1 MTKELTK
8 PLAIDTITV
17 NNIEAFKN
25 DWYQFYKSI
34 SKTDTPKYDGNGL
47 EIVRKRP
54 DGLDYIIE
62 AFMKDRLNYYF
73 PGWSWR
79 RTSPPQLL
87 GAEWVIT
94 DGELMVIDERLMAFG
109 INPPYRYFAASGA
122 ARIQFKTEK
131 KIDPITKREIR
142 VGMPHIP
149 ENLVDLDKQAKAAN
163 TNAFK
168 KAINQLLGIG
178 DDIYGKRIEEEG
190 AGSLEDILSG
200 EIETT
205 TNTGQEKAF
214 VAFVEQK
221 RLRWSVVFK
230 MLGISSMADIKDY
243 KVAFEKLKVELSKG
257 DK

>member
-1 MTKELTK
+1 MNKELIKKPTK
-8 PLAIDTITV
+8 KVPIKYDTLP
-17 NNIEAFKN
+17 NIEAFK
-25 DWYQFYKSI
+25 DEWYQFYKNI

-73 PGWSWR
+73 PGWSWH

-94 DGELMVIDERLMAFG
+94 DGELMVIDERLMSFG

-122 ARIQFKTEK
+122 ARIQFK
-131 KIDPITKREIR
+131 RN
-142 VGMPHIP
+142 MPHTP
-149 ENLVDLDKQAKAAN
+149 DNLVDLDKQVKAAN

-178 DDIYGKRIEEEG
+178 DDIYDKRIEEEG
-190 AGSLEDILSG
+190 AGSLEDILESD
-200 EIETT
+200 IVTT
-205 TNTGQEKAF
+205 STGGQEKAF
-214 VAFVEQK
+214 VTFVEEK

-230 MLGISSMADIKDY
+230 MLNIDSMADIKDY
-243 KVAFEKLKVELSKG
+243 KVAFENLKTALNKNKEKI
-257 DK
+257 K

>member
-1 MTKELTK
+1 MTKELTNTTPK
-8 PLAIDTITV
+8 EVFIKAGIVP
-17 NNIEAFKN
+17 NIEAFKD

-94 DGELMVIDERLMAFG
+94 DGELIVIDERLMAFG

-122 ARIQFKTEK
+122 ARIQFK
-131 KIDPITKREIR
+131 R
-142 VGMPHIP
+142 GMPHTP
-149 ENLVDLDKQAKAAN
+149 DNLVDLDKQAKAAN

-190 AGSLEDILSG
+190 AGSLEKILSG
-200 EIETT
+200 EVGAATT
-205 TNTGQEKAF
+205 SGEEKAF

-230 MLGISSMADIKDY
+230 MLGISSMGDIKDY
-243 KVAFEKLKVELSKG
+243 KVAFEQLKKELSKG
-257 DK
+257 NK